1 MTNGGLRNNPR
12 FNKIQP
18 YYAFCIRFIHLLFL
32 RQVANPLWLVYPIS
46 LLVFRIESPRERDS
60 FIHYKSL
67 SKLLFCRLPRTDV
80 RALIERTSYIEEA
93 KISSSTNEQP
103 QKTTRQQVQRYHV
116 SSLRK
121 ERPLLLPLFYGVKKL
136 THSMSSLTFVR
147 DDCVASLPFAVA
159 HCSE

>member
-1 MTNGGLRNNPR
+1 MTNRGLRNNPR

-18 YYAFCIRFIHLLFL
+18 YHTFCIRFIHLFFL

-67 SKLLFCRLPRTDV
+67 SKLLFCRVTRTDV

-93 KISSSTNEQP
+93 KISSSTKDHP
-103 QKTTRQQVQRYHV
+103 STSVALP
-116 SSLRK
+116 SLLSK
-121 ERPLLLPLFYGVKKL
+121 ENAISFDLPGITPEELRDKEVRNKEFKATLDEYVTKKIRR
-136 THSMSSLTFVR
+136 V
-147 DDCVASLPFAVA
+147 
-159 HCSE
+159 